1 MYKTILYTLI
11 LINILVGQTII
22 GPGLTKQQ
30 LFSFLSEN
38 YTTSSTLGYNQAR
51 DIMYSIIDI
60 QDNNILKG
68 IYTDYSITLD
78 PTQDPSTNAYEQNI
92 NCEHSWPQSM
102 GAGSEPQKSDLH
114 HLYPCRANVNSS
126 RGNKP
131 YGEINDQ
138 NTDKWFR
145 FDYDQTSIP
154 TENID
159 EYSEVDNDNDEFE
172 PKEDIKG
179 NIARG
184 MFYFFTIYNSAA
196 DHNFFESQKD
206 ILYQW
211 HNLDPVDNTEINRTN
226 AIAIYQNNIPNP
238 FVIDSTLIRRIW
250 YFNCFEEITSSQI
263 INFLNEESNY
273 DTSFDVNSDNQINI
287 IDLIYLL
294 NRENNGQ
301 AYFNCN

>member
-154 TENID
+154 TEYIE
-159 EYSEVDNDNDEFE
+159 EYSEVENDNNEFE
-172 PKEDIKG
+172 PKEDVKG

-184 MFYFFTIYNSAA
+184 MFYFFTIFNSRWCEYSNVS
-196 DHNFFESQKD
+196 HNWD
-206 ILYQW
+206 
-211 HNLDPVDNTEINRTN
+211 
-226 AIAIYQNNIPNP
+226 
-238 FVIDSTLIRRIW
+238 
-250 YFNCFEEITSSQI
+250 
-263 INFLNEESNY
+263 
-273 DTSFDVNSDNQINI
+273 DTSFFKLWWVLS
-287 IDLIYLL
+287 LIHI
-294 NRENNGQ
+294 
-301 AYFNCN
+301 